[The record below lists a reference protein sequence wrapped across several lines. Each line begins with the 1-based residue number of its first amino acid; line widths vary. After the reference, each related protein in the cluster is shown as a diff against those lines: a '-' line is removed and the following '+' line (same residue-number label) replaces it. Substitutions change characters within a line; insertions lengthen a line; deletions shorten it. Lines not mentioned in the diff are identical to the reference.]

1 MQTENFRAMNSD
13 IVLVAEGELSQ
24 VEAGLVA
31 AQNFVDA
38 SEKRFTRFS
47 EHSELS
53 ALNRS
58 AGSWFQAS
66 PDLFEVVREALFY
79 FHKTNGLF
87 DPSILPSLKNTGYV
101 HSMDEIRRVESVP
114 QPARHLQASV
124 STFASVELDET
135 NSSIRLPADLQID
148 LGGIAKGW
156 IAERAAH
163 LLSQYA
169 SACAVNAGGDMF
181 LVGYPQGQDAW
192 EVGLEDPR
200 NPSED
205 ISVLLLQE
213 GAVATSSVV
222 KRTWKQGNISRHHL
236 INPRTG
242 EPAITSWLS
251 VTVLAPHAT
260 TAETFAKAF
269 LIADAEETQLLAE
282 QNPELTVLAVDKDGN
297 LISLVTPQE
306 SFHVT
311 H

>member
-1 MQTENFRAMNSD
+1 MQTEYFRAMNSD

-24 VEAGLVA
+24 VESGLVA

-47 EHSELS
+47 EQSELS

-66 PDLFEVVREALFY
+66 PDLFQVVREAIFY

-87 DPSILPSLKNTGYV
+87 DPSILPSLKNAGYV
-101 HSMDEIRRVESVP
+101 HSMDEIRRVGSAP
-114 QPARHLQASV
+114 QPDRHQSASV
-124 STFASVELDET
+124 STFDSVELNET
-135 NSSIRLPADLQID
+135 TSSIRLPADLQID

-181 LVGYPQGQDAW
+181 LIGYPHGQDSW

-200 NPSED
+200 NPARRYFSSFIAGRRSCHIICCEARLETGKHLPPPPD
-205 ISVLLLQE
+205 QSADWRTCKYSVAE
-213 GAVATSSVV
+213 CHSPCAAC
-222 KRTWKQGNISRHHL
+222 RH
-236 INPRTG
+236 
-242 EPAITSWLS
+242 S
-251 VTVLAPHAT
+251 
-260 TAETFAKAF
+260 
-269 LIADAEETQLLAE
+269 
-282 QNPELTVLAVDKDGN
+282 GN
-297 LISLVTPQE
+297 LCQSL
-306 SFHVT
+306 SHRR
-311 H
+311 